1 MAMIELRVHGV
12 GGRSS
17 DRILGE
23 RSAHLVAGDAEAG
36 FYRPGAAPEDP
47 EPDGTARLEAYRWNG
62 LTGGTAGRTF
72 SLVLLMPF
80 MLGNVALWALPL
92 TGRAGAPARAVVRLL
107 SVSLTMM
114 YVLAVVGVALDLVA
128 WQCLSYPRCY
138 ENRRFVSW
146 LAGLPAGWELAI
158 LALVPLAAIAG
169 LWRLGRRTW
178 QLPETRAP
186 DGGDSEIESLDD
198 PAFWDNRSLV
208 RHLRA
213 VHLAAALGTLDVAVL
228 SALVPHDRRLTGY
241 LLFAA
246 VLAVTAVALVV
257 CCLPGIERR
266 TSTPRFATATRALAR
281 ASGIL
286 TAAVLAYSLVPR
298 SSWAAADN
306 LPGYDVLV
314 AVVYVSQMVLL
325 TALVA
330 LVVVTR
336 RHHVAG
342 PTVLRGLAAPVLIL
356 IAIGFAVS
364 YSSGVVYLSADYLD
378 RGSSPTPA
386 RPTPPGAPPLTPP
399 VAFRWAAL
407 GFFLAVILAAVV
419 VLTRR
424 LWRRSARRADAM
436 RLVRAEYAE
445 TDEAPPARVHAAR
458 DAIVS
463 AQLADKLGPL
473 APAAYAT
480 LATISLGAAG
490 SAILHDGPGD
500 LARRLVGE
508 SLARPVIFV
517 TDTGAYLIGAFALLL
532 GVFGL
537 FAYRSRGIRLIG
549 ILWELATFWP
559 RGAHPLAAPC
569 YSERAVPDLTRRVR
583 YLVAAGHTVVLAGQ
597 SHGSVLAAVT
607 ARQLPASARSRVALL
622 TFASPLRRLY
632 ARVFPAYVNDAMLR
646 RIGGDVG
653 WRWINLWRRTDPVGG
668 VIFPPDGGSPDD
680 PAAGV
685 DRLVRDPAGLTVAPG
700 DTVPPPIERHL
711 FRFDDTYRAAVRDLA
726 ARLPRDD

>member
-1 MAMIELRVHGV
+1 MGVIELRVHGV
-12 GGRSS
+12 GGHSS

-23 RSAHLVAGDAEAG
+23 RPAHLVAGDVEAG
-36 FYRPGAAPEDP
+36 FYRPGAGPEDQQP
-47 EPDGTARLEAYRWNG
+47 AGEVRLEAYRWNG

-72 SLVLLMPF
+72 SLVLLLPF
-80 MLGNVALWALPL
+80 MLGNIALWALPL
-92 TGRAGAPARAVVRLL
+92 TGRAGAPARSVVRLL

-138 ENRRFVSW
+138 EDRRFISW

-158 LALVPLAAIAG
+158 LALFPLAAITA
-169 LWRLGRRTW
+169 LWRLGSRTW

-186 DGGDSEIESLDD
+186 DGGDTEIEGLDE

-213 VHLAAALGTLDVAVL
+213 VHLAAALGTLDAAVL

-246 VLAVTAVALVV
+246 VLLVTAAALII

-266 TSTPRFATATRALAR
+266 TSTPRAAAAARALAR
-281 ASGIL
+281 TSGVL
-286 TAAVLAYSLVPR
+286 TVAVLAYSLVPR
-298 SSWAAADN
+298 DSWTAADN

-314 AVVYVSQMVLL
+314 ATVYVSQMVLL
-325 TALVA
+325 TALAA
-330 LVVVTR
+330 LVVAAR
-336 RHHVAG
+336 RHHVTSSA
-342 PTVLRGLAAPVLIL
+342 VLRGLAAPVLIL
-356 IAIGFAVS
+356 VAIGFAVS
-364 YSSGVVYLSADYLD
+364 YSSGLVYLSADYLD

-407 GFFLAVILAAVV
+407 GFFLAVVLAAVV

-424 LWRRSARRADAM
+424 LWRRSARRAAAM
-436 RLVRAEYAE
+436 RTLRAEYAE
-445 TDEAPPARVHAAR
+445 LDHVPAARVAAAR

-480 LATISLGAAG
+480 LATIALGAAG

-500 LARRLVGE
+500 LARVLGGE
-508 SLARPVIFV
+508 PLARPVVFV
-517 TDTGAYLIGAFALLL
+517 TDLGAYLIGTFAVLL

-583 YLVAAGHTVVLAGQ
+583 HLIASGDTVVLAGQ

-607 ARQLPASARSRVALL
+607 ALQLPPATRSRLALL
-622 TFASPLRRLY
+622 TFASPLQRLY
-632 ARVFPAYVNDAMLR
+632 ARVFPAYINDVLLR
-646 RIGGDVG
+646 RIGSDLD
-653 WRWINLWRRTDPVGG
+653 WRWTNLWRRTDPVGG
-668 VIFPPDGGSPDD
+668 PVFLPDRGASDD

-685 DRLVRDPAGLTVAPG
+685 DRLVRDPAALTVAPG
-700 DTVPPPIERHL
+700 NTVPPPIERHL

-726 ARLPRDD
+726 ARLPRR